1 MDALQIFVVI
11 LVVFTVLYAFASH
24 NYARQERICLNSKGL
39 SFPRIDSL
47 RKGDKVFLLIFF
59 FAIIIFRCFID
70 PYSIPDT
77 WYYADNFKTIG
88 TIPWRTIIIEGGA
101 DYSIDDEKG
110 FLLLTKII
118 YSFTSSQYLYI
129 GVLGCVICYGYY
141 YLVKGYSQIVW
152 MSCVLFLLCSFNQS
166 LFVIRQ
172 YLAMTILFVCII
184 YIIRRDLVRFVIGVF
199 IAFLFHRTAIIFL
212 PVYFLYGIENKNR
225 VLFYSLIAVA
235 VVRFFIVTVIGHVL
249 SLYADLAGY
258 ASDEDGA
265 NIKMTLFITSLL
277 LTRLL
282 LLRDCY
288 WDRGV
293 NRLFTI
299 ILLCGAAVSILSFGF
314 GFDRIVI
321 YFSTFLCVIVP
332 QTLVNIKNKVIKYIY
347 AIAFFAV
354 QIYLWSGSLN
364 HLSTLKFL

>member
-1 MDALQIFVVI
+1 MEALRFFVFI
-11 LVVFTVLYAFASH
+11 LATSGLLYAVAAQ
-24 NYARQERICLNSKGL
+24 NCVRKERLCIIRRWTAY
-39 SFPRIDSL
+39 PRIEQL
-47 RKGDKVFLLIFF
+47 RGGDNAFIYLFF
-59 FAIIIFRCFID
+59 FAIIIFRCVID
-70 PYSIPDT
+70 PHSIPDT
-77 WYYADNFKTIG
+77 WYYADNFKDVG
-88 TIPWRTIIIEGGA
+88 NIPWSTLVIDGGA
-101 DYSIDDEKG
+101 DYGIEDEKG
-110 FLLLTKII
+110 FLLLTKVISGITSNQYI
-118 YSFTSSQYLYI
+118 YI
-129 GVLGCVICYGYY
+129 CILGSVITFGYFI
-141 YLVKGYSQIVW
+141 LIRGYSQIVW
-152 MSCVLFLLCSFNQS
+152 LSCILFLLCSFNQS

-172 YLAMTILFVCII
+172 YLAMTVLFVSLKFIL
-184 YIIRRDLVRFVIGVF
+184 RRDLLRFVVCVLV
-199 IAFLFHRTAIIFL
+199 AFFFHRTAIIFL
-212 PVYFLYGIENKNR
+212 PVFFLYGIENKR
-225 VLFYSLIAVA
+225 RLLFYSLIAVA

-258 ASDEDGA
+258 ASDEEGA

-288 WDRGV
+288 WERGV

-364 HLSTLKFL
+364 H